1 MVACEARG
9 GRRSTSDCDVVSLFI
24 DCQFLAQSV
33 AGKMTRNNG
42 GYDEGYSSSDCFWG
56 ASPGSLVKTF
66 LKEQPDLQGVRVL
79 DLGCGEGKNAA
90 AFARCGA
97 SVTAVDCSAKAIEN
111 GRRAFQDLRI
121 EWLVLDGRAYL
132 SRIELFDV
140 IVLYGLAHCLGS
152 SEEIF
157 SLIQTALQRTRNG
170 GFHFLVSFN
179 DGPHDLS
186 AHPNFSPTLLP
197 HSFYVDQYQGHTILT
212 ESDSIIHETH
222 PHNNIPHFHS
232 LTRLLVKK
240 VS

>member
-1 MVACEARG
+1 MRCLTDAHTLPA
-9 GRRSTSDCDVVSLFI
+9 SSSAHIVV
-24 DCQFLAQSV
+24 
-33 AGKMTRNNG
+33 KMKNDDG
-42 GYDEGYSSSDCFWG
+42 GYDDGYSSSDCFWG
-56 ASPGSLVKTF
+56 VSPGSLVRSF
-66 LKEQPDLQGVRVL
+66 VERRPELSGVRVL

-111 GRRAFQDLRI
+111 GRRAFQDKRI
-121 EWLVLDGRAYL
+121 EWLVSDGKAYL
-132 SRIELFDV
+132 TRDELFDV

-152 SEEIF
+152 SEEIS
-157 SLIQTALQRTRNG
+157 SLIQTALQRTRLG
-170 GFHFLVSFN
+170 GYHIFVSFN

-197 HSFYVDQYQGHTILT
+197 HSFYVDQYEGQAILT
-212 ESDSIIHETH
+212 ESNSIIHETH

-240 VS
+240 VL